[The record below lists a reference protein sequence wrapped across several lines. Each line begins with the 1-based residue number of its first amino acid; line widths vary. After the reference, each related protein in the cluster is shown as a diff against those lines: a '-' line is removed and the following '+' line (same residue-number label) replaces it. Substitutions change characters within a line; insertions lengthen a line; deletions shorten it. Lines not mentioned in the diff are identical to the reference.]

1 MTNQSGLG
9 AMVRDRLP
17 FLRWSIIRMG
27 LGIGSLLRTGQV
39 GDGRERALLAHVR
52 ATATAGDPDSVLAA
66 IDDFARNRSLLMNV
80 GDEKG
85 LILDNAIKRAEPT
98 LLLELGAYCGYS
110 AVRTG
115 RVMPS
120 TAQLVTVEASPDNAE
135 IARAVIEHAGLADR
149 VTVVVGKIGD
159 GGATMRHLAIEHDFG
174 PGALDFVFID
184 HLKTAY
190 LPDLKAI
197 MSASWLHPGT
207 IVVADNVRI
216 PGAPGYR
223 RYMREHEGSRWRT
236 TEHKTHLEYQSLVA
250 DLVLESE
257 FLG

>member
-1 MTNQSGLG
+1 MTNRTGLG

-27 LGIGSLLRTGQV
+27 LGMGSLLRTGQV
-39 GDGRERALLAHVR
+39 GDGRERALLEHVR

-120 TAQLVTVEASPDNAE
+120 TARLVTVEASPDNAE

-149 VTVVVGKIGD
+149 ITVLIGKIGD
-159 GGATMRHLAIEHDFG
+159 GGATMRHLAIEHDFA

-190 LPDLKAI
+190 LPDLKSI